1 MAKHIV
7 EQIAEAN
14 TEALTESGNASRAAV
29 EELTKAYHDLATRN
43 TRNLTAAMQAL
54 ATVKSPAD
62 FIELQQ
68 RLMREGVQTAMSDSQ
83 RIAELTNA
91 VFTGPFEPV
100 RKRMEAV
107 QNSAQP

>member
-83 RIAELTNA
+83 RIAELATA
-91 VFTGPFEPV
+91 VFTGAFGPV